1 MSLFM
6 ASLNSGSNGNCYY
19 VGNSNEAVLI
29 DAGISCRETE
39 KRMKRLGLSMNK
51 LKAVF
56 ISHEHSDHISGIQTI
71 SKKYNL
77 PVHISTETLKNSGLS
92 IDRNRIA
99 IFSQKDPVSIGDLS
113 IHAFPKL
120 HDAADPHSFM
130 VECHSVKVGI
140 FTDIGQ
146 PCEQIT
152 HYFKQCSAAFLES
165 NYDEDMLEAGGYPIH
180 LKKRIRGE
188 KGHLS
193 NAAALQLFREH
204 RAPGLSHLIL
214 SHLSKNNNDPHLVEK
229 MFRPFAAETSIIV
242 ASRYVETSVYEIK
255 NSGRDAGII
264 SPVLRQPKPVQL
276 SIFE

>member
-1 MSLFM
+1 MSLFI

-19 VGNSNEAVLI
+19 VGNNNEAVLI

-56 ISHEHSDHISGIQTI
+56 ISHEHSDHISGIETI

-77 PVHISTETLKNSGLS
+77 TVHISAETLKNSGLS
-92 IDRNRIA
+92 IERNRVA
-99 IFSQKDPVSIGDLS
+99 PFSQKDPIAVGDLS

-130 VECHSVKVGI
+130 VVSHSVKVGI
-140 FTDIGQ
+140 FTDIGL
-146 PCEQIT
+146 PCEQVT

-165 NYDEDMLEAGGYPIH
+165 NYDEGMLESGGYPIH

-188 KGHLS
+188 KGHMS

-214 SHLSKNNNDPHLVEK
+214 SHLSKKNNDPHLVEE
-229 MFRPFAAETSIIV
+229 MFRPFAGNTNIIV

-255 NSGRDAGII
+255 NAGLDAGSI